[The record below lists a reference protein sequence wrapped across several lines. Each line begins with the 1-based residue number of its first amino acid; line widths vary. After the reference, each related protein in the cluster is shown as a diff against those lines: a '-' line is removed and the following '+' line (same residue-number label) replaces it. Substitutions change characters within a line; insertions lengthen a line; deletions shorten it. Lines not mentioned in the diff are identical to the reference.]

1 MAHAFDET
9 TRTLYLIYVMQLS
22 PTKYSYAYFWIVNF
36 VIGQVP
42 TEKGM
47 ISHQVVLD
55 VLVPDVFILGP
66 KDLIVDRG
74 TTLSLVCI
82 VENVSYKLR
91 HRYITQIELM
101 TVYARVC
108 VCDNNNNNNKCLRCS
123 AASASA
129 MMTRSDKTKE
139 RETALNM
146 YSAGCWVKNAKH
158 INSRQESHFI
168 VSTFYC
174 SIE

>member
-1 MAHAFDET
+1 MAHAIDET
-9 TRTLYLIYVMQLS
+9 TRVEFNLCDAIISQKKNTLVLM
-22 PTKYSYAYFWIVNF
+22 FWIVNF

-82 VENVSYKLR
+82 VENVSYKWR
-91 HRYITQIELM
+91 HRCITQIESSP
-101 TVYARVC
+101 VC
-108 VCDNNNNNNKCLRCS
+108 VITTTTTTNARG
-123 AASASA
+123 ASASA
-129 MMTRSDKTKE
+129 SAVMARSDKTKE
-139 RETALNM
+139 RQRSICTPLGAGWKTRNTSIVDKNPISSSLLSIARLN
-146 YSAGCWVKNAKH
+146 K
-158 INSRQESHFI
+158 
-168 VSTFYC
+168 
-174 SIE
+174 